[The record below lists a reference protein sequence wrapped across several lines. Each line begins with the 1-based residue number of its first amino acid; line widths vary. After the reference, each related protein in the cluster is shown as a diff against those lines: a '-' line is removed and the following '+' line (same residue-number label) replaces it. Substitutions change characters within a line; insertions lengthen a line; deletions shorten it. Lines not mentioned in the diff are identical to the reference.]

1 MSFFNVFRAVVIA
14 EAGINHDGS
23 LDEAKRLV
31 DVAADAHSDYVKFQS
46 FHPETIVLPE
56 AERSSYIVEGS
67 YPNESFRDLL
77 ARLHLDWDAQREL
90 HRYCV
95 SRGMKFLSTPFDEDN
110 LDFLCDELDVDFIK
124 IASGDLTNTPLLRS
138 ATKKGKP
145 ILLST
150 GMADLIEIADA
161 VDILKSANV
170 DFCLMHCVSWYPC
183 EFDIC
188 NLNVINTLKK
198 RFNCIVG
205 FSDHSLGVLLPPVAV
220 AMGARVIEK
229 HFTLDTTAFGPDHKA
244 SLSPADLIEVVANIR
259 KVEIALGTG
268 EKALESIDPLELGQR
283 KVHRRSIVTLSDI
296 AEGEAFTLENLG
308 VKRPGT
314 GMKPSELEALVG
326 KKSSRS
332 LNKDVLLRPADVVN
346 EN

>member
-1 MSFFNVFRAVVIA
+1 MSFFNVSRAVVIA

-31 DVAADAHSDYVKFQS
+31 DVAADACGDYVKFQS
-46 FHPETIVLPE
+46 FNPETIVLPE
-56 AERSSYIVEGS
+56 ADRSSYIVEGS
-67 YPNESFRDLL
+67 YENESFRDLL

-90 HRYCV
+90 YRYCV
-95 SRGMKFLSTPFDEDN
+95 SRGIKFLSTPFDEDN

-124 IASGDLTNTPLLRS
+124 IASGDLTNTPLLKS
-138 ATKKGKP
+138 ATRKRKP

-161 VDILKSANV
+161 VEILQSANV

-183 EFDIC
+183 ELDIC
-188 NLNVINTLKK
+188 NLNAINTLKK
-198 RFNCIVG
+198 RFNCTVG
-205 FSDHSLGVLLPPVAV
+205 FSDHSLGVLLPPVAI

-229 HFTLDTTAFGPDHKA
+229 HFTLDITAFGPDHKA
-244 SLSPADLIEVVANIR
+244 SLSPADLIDVVANIR
-259 KVEIALGTG
+259 KVESALGTG

-283 KVHRRSIVTLSDI
+283 RVHRRSIVTLRDI
-296 AEGEAFTLENLG
+296 AEGEVFTLENLG

-314 GMKPSELEALVG
+314 GIKPSELEALVG
-326 KKSSRS
+326 KKSSCG
-332 LNKDVLLRPADVVN
+332 LTKDVY
-346 EN
+346 